1 MADETVSTEIVPADE
16 TVSADI
22 TKDPNA
28 NPSAELTDA
37 QAQPD
42 TELAD
47 EDSLTFSDG
56 VIEKIA
62 ALSLRE
68 VDNVVGARGNW
79 LNRVQDVLGATDA
92 AKGVSVEV
100 ARENAVRINISV
112 LIRFGAYAPQVF
124 EDVKQAVSAQVTS
137 RTGLEVAG
145 INLRIEDVLTEEEYE
160 RMRGSEKA
168 GEEPAKDATK
178 DAIKEA
184 TKESRE

>member
-1 MADETVSTEIVPADE
+1 MADETVGTEIVPADE

-28 NPSAELTDA
+28 NPSAELTDG
-37 QAQPD
+37 QAQSD

-100 ARENAVRINISV
+100 AHENAVRINISV

-137 RTGLEVAG
+137 MTGLEVAG

-168 GEEPAKDATK
+168 GEEPV
-178 DAIKEA
+178 KEA
-184 TKESRE
+184 TKEAVKESQE

>member
-28 NPSAELTDA
+28 NPSAELT
-37 QAQPD
+37 
-42 TELAD
+42 D

-137 RTGLEVAG
+137 MTGLEVAG

>member
-68 VDNVVGARGNW
+68 VDNVVGARGNC
-79 LNRVQDVLGATDA
+79 LNRLQDVLG

-124 EDVKQAVSAQVTS
+124 EDVKQAVSAQGTS
-137 RTGLEVAG
+137 MTGLEVAG